1 MNGARALVVDDA
13 PDIRLLADLVL
24 TMAGFRVSAAGS
36 GREALQLLAEN
47 ELPDIV
53 LLDVQMPDVDGWETL
68 TRLRAD
74 PRTAEL
80 PIVLCTVK
88 GLPEDTLKG
97 WSLGCDGYLG
107 KPFDIGGLVEELQG
121 VLRRDGEER
130 QALRRRRIGELA
142 RPSAALRPATD
153 QETGLATCQVPPTPS
168 PLTSPGAVSPA

>member
-13 PDIRLLADLVL
+13 ADIRLLADLVL
-24 TMAGFRVSAAGS
+24 SMAGFSVTAVSS
-36 GREALQLLAEN
+36 GREALRFLDEN
-47 ELPDIV
+47 DLPDIV

-74 PRTAEL
+74 RRTAEL

-107 KPFDIGGLVEELQG
+107 KPFDIGRLVEELHG
-121 VLRRDGEER
+121 VLRRDHQER
-130 QALRRRRIGELA
+130 QAVRRTRIEELA
-142 RPSAALRPATD
+142 RAR
-153 QETGLATCQVPPTPS
+153 
-168 PLTSPGAVSPA
+168 